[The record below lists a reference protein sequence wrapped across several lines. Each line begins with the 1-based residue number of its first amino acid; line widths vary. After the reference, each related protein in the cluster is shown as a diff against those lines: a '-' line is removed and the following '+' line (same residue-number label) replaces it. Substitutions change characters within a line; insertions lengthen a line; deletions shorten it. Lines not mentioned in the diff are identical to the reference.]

1 MKKKKEKKE
10 YLTPIGYMLKV
21 IKEEN
26 PQEYDELIKLL
37 KHPKPMK
44 PEIENL
50 KAQMR
55 GVKLNFYQKGL
66 ALDEFYKLI
75 DYVTELEK
83 LNAIHNVSGSDIL
96 ILLERKFP
104 TVYEIHRKE
113 IRRAEN
119 LVLTTTD
126 KEFAERLVNAY
137 NHYR

>member
-119 LVLTTTD
+119 LLLTTTD